1 MTGCMKLDFLQ
12 MVQYLHGF
20 LMLLSN
26 TVLMHYDGG
35 GSGYG
40 SGGSLVNT
48 LFPKYKHHKL
58 NLNSLKNYG

>member
-1 MTGCMKLDFLQ
+1 
-12 MVQYLHGF
+12 MVF
-20 LMLLSN
+20 MLLSN